1 MADDKRMADY
11 KVESIVDVK
20 VADEPS
26 SVRVAVAAGAEQ
38 VVLTIDW
45 RMASDLIDRMTLA
58 NNKIRH
64 SLHVPDWR
72 ARRVS
77 TGCHRLGIGVAVL
90 LLLPVLYGVGLWLLG
105 DLDPKAWTMVLWF
118 LLAAPLAYGV
128 IWLIGWIVS
137 GFVGKRE
144 RSVEPEPAAAEPT
157 QPAVEPQPSVAQ

>member
-1 MADDKRMADY
+1 MVDY
-11 KVESIVDVK
+11 KVESIIDVK
-20 VADEPS
+20 VADEPT
-26 SVRVAVAAGAEQ
+26 SVRVAVTAGTEQ

-58 NNKIRH
+58 NNEIRH

-77 TGCHRLGIGVAVL
+77 AGCHRLGIGIAAL
-90 LLLPVLYGVGLWLLG
+90 LLLPVLYGVGLWLFG
-105 DLDPKAWTMVLWF
+105 DLDPQAWTMVLWF

-137 GFVGKRE
+137 GFVGRRE
-144 RSVEPEPAAAEPT
+144 RAMEPERPGTEQPAA
-157 QPAVEPQPSVAQ
+157 QPQPTA

>member
-1 MADDKRMADY
+1 MADDKRKADY
-11 KVESIVDVK
+11 KVESIIDVK
-20 VADEPS
+20 VADDPS
-26 SVRVAVAAGAEQ
+26 SVRIAVAAGAEQ

-45 RMASDLIDRMTLA
+45 CMASDLIDRMTLA
-58 NNKIRH
+58 NNEIRH

-105 DLDPKAWTMVLWF
+105 DLDPQAWTMVLWF

-144 RSVEPEPAAAEPT
+144 RSVTPEQSAAGPAQPAAEP
-157 QPAVEPQPSVAQ
+157 QPTAAQ

>member
-1 MADDKRMADY
+1 MVDY
-11 KVESIVDVK
+11 KVEGIIDVK

-26 SVRVAVAAGAEQ
+26 SVRVAVAAGAEH

-58 NNKIRH
+58 NNEIRH

-77 TGCHRLGIGVAVL
+77 TGCHRLGVGVAVL
-90 LLLPVLYGVGLWLLG
+90 LLLPVLYGLGLWLLG
-105 DLDPKAWTMVLWF
+105 DLDPQAWTMVLWF

-144 RSVEPEPAAAEPT
+144 RSVEPDRSAAGPAQPAAEP
-157 QPAVEPQPSVAQ
+157 QPTAAQ

>member
-1 MADDKRMADY
+1 MADY
-11 KVESIVDVK
+11 KVASIIDVK

-26 SVRVAVAAGAEQ
+26 SVRVAVVAGTEQ

-58 NNKIRH
+58 NNEIRH

-72 ARRVS
+72 SRRVS
-77 TGCHRLGIGVAVL
+77 TGCHRLGVGVAAL
-90 LLLPVLYGVGLWLLG
+90 LLLPVLYGLGLWLIG
-105 DLDPKAWTMVLWF
+105 DLDPKAWTMVLSF

-144 RSVEPEPAAAEPT
+144 RSVEPERSAAEP
-157 QPAVEPQPSVAQ
+157 AAEPQPTALTVQ

>member
-1 MADDKRMADY
+1 MADY
-11 KVESIVDVK
+11 KVESIIDVK
-20 VADEPS
+20 VADEPTS
-26 SVRVAVAAGAEQ
+26 LRVAVAAGTEQ

-45 RMASDLIDRMTLA
+45 RLASDLIDRMTLA
-58 NNKIRH
+58 NNEIRH

-77 TGCHRLGIGVAVL
+77 TGCHRLGIGIAAL
-90 LLLPVLYGVGLWLLG
+90 LLLPVLYGLGLWLFG
-105 DLDPKAWTMVLWF
+105 DLDPRAWTMLVSF

-144 RSVEPEPAAAEPT
+144 RSMDPERSAAGAEQPAAELQPT
-157 QPAVEPQPSVAQ
+157 A